1 MQASD
6 SQFPID
12 AAVDRREET
21 VTTQEPGY
29 ATIEQ
34 TVRDVA
40 AERRINQY
48 QVTRLVW
55 AMLALV
61 EVLLGLRFLL
71 KLIGANADSGFGTF
85 IYGLTGLFVAPFNGL
100 LSSWSAGNSVLEVT
114 TLVAMA
120 IYALVFWGVVR
131 VLAMVLDR
139 GGARTVTRTT
149 REQTPGGAGN
159 ERTTHTVSR
168 D

>member
-1 MQASD
+1 MENSD
-6 SQFPID
+6 NLGHIEG
-12 AAVDRREET
+12 AVDRREET

-29 ATIEQ
+29 ATTQQ
-34 TVRDVA
+34 TVRDLG
-40 AERRINQY
+40 AERRMNQF
-48 QVTRLVW
+48 QATRLVW
-55 AMLALV
+55 AILALL

-71 KLIGANADSGFGTF
+71 KLIGANGASGFGTF
-85 IYGLTGLFVAPFNGL
+85 IYGLTDLFVAPFNGL

-120 IYALVFWGVVR
+120 IYALVFWGAAR
-131 VLAMVLDR
+131 VLAMVMDR

-159 ERTTHTVSR
+159 ERTTRTISR